1 MNRILIVDDEEIGRT
16 LMEDIFK
23 KYGAFISVSSGSDA
37 IIVYEQGI
45 KKNKPFNLVL
55 LDISLKDISGIEVL
69 KKIKKI
75 DTQYKDQK
83 SIVVMVTAHGER
95 DLVLGSI
102 KSGCRAYFIKPLK
115 QDAVDKKMAELGI
128 SPVK

>member
-16 LMEDIFK
+16 LMEDIFS
-23 KYGAFISVSSGSDA
+23 KYGSSISVSSGADA
-37 IIVYEQGI
+37 LNVYQKGI
-45 KKNKPFNLVL
+45 EKGKPFNLVL
-55 LDISLKDISGIEVL
+55 LDISLKDTSGVDVL

-75 DTQYKDQK
+75 DAGQGDPK
-83 SIVVMVTAHGER
+83 SIVIMVTAHSER
-95 DLVLGSI
+95 DIVIGCI

-128 SPVK
+128 CPVK